1 MFTRKCFNILYYS
14 QLRRGK
20 IFYNGILILN
30 HYTVSKLSHFLRNV
44 SLGKLALQAASEQF
58 AELLLSS
65 ESLPKVHF
73 IPERS

>member
-1 MFTRKCFNILYYS
+1 MS
-14 QLRRGK
+14 QISDARRGLL
-20 IFYNGILILN
+20 G
-30 HYTVSKLSHFLRNV
+30 VSVLLHFRKKSGHCKLSHFLRNV